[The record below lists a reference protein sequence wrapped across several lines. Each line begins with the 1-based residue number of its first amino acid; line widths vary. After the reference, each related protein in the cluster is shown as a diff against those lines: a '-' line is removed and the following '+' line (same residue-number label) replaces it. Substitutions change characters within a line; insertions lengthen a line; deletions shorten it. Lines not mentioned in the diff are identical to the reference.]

1 MGIYHFIGLK
11 FKISWQHATCTCGR
25 LILRLTDPGRTVGAT
40 PQARIRCLWATVRW
54 QCRILSLRG
63 NHCYFHVHF
72 SHNLQMLRGRNDK
85 GVFEE
90 MHRITQWDYRPE
102 AARPWEKT
110 VSPAPSLSRLAAPP
124 PHSRK
129 ADGYPTLRL
138 HSAMHTR
145 HPVSPLRGQLRSCLL
160 ESSHR
165 GCIFTF
171 KPAAGSFAVDST
183 ELIYFIQT
191 PMKCRFVFLFFFF
204 TVKRCL
210 NRSFSEKD
218 TCSQP
223 LLAIKYF

>member
-1 MGIYHFIGLK
+1 MPLSH
-11 FKISWQHATCTCGR
+11 CT
-25 LILRLTDPGRTVGAT
+25 LADK
-40 PQARIRCLWATVRW
+40 
-54 QCRILSLRG
+54 CRILSLRG

-90 MHRITQWDYRPE
+90 MHRITRRDYRPE

-124 PHSRK
+124 PPSLK

-183 ELIYFIQT
+183 EVIYFIQT
-191 PMKCRFVFLFFFF
+191 PLKCHFFF
-204 TVKRCL
+204 TVKRRL
-210 NRSFSEKD
+210 NRAFSKRD
-218 TCSQP
+218 TCAPRDCIFLDCFWIQVS
-223 LLAIKYF
+223 L